1 MRKIR
6 FMAEEF
12 LRSFRKSLIKNIL
25 LMAMF
30 SISLVM
36 AVLMC
41 SYYLDLGDRYKE
53 STQHIEDSTW
63 YALNFIMA
71 DFESNRVP
79 DSFTTVTG
87 CRNMMGYYEELSE
100 SEEYPFFSLKDDQSV
115 YLREDDLE
123 GFFGGN
129 NYRGFLDEEQ
139 TDSVYANFT
148 EGEMCNMW
156 CFQGAQIDLGAYR
169 MFGFRTVEGEGFT
182 EENITVKKASDPVP
196 ILLGNNY
203 QGVVEVGSEIDVNC
217 WGYVYPCRVA
227 GILEQGA
234 SLPPYS
240 QMNMSMT
247 SMDSRIVFPHG
258 IRVEEDP
265 ANVSEIERYAFND
278 YIAVEDGTI
287 QLSDGKKVSELVGM
301 FRDVGQKYGIP
312 PAQVVGT
319 SVGMEL
325 FRRESA
331 SSVRNL
337 LILTVALL
345 CFTFYGLFVTF
356 YDKIQSNSRNYGIYL
371 MNGCSLGMIL
381 IPCLLEIAVILL
393 PAVFV
398 GRFVFTVENMGVL
411 PVEVT
416 VRAVYIFAGA
426 AFLAGAGFLVY
437 LLCGVDTEQ
446 LIRQKE

>member
-36 AVLMC
+36 AVIMC
-41 SYYLDLGDRYKE
+41 SYYLDLGDRYE
-53 STQHIEDSTW
+53 VEQYIEGSVW
-63 YALNFIMA
+63 YPLNFVMA
-71 DFESNRVP
+71 DYESNRVP
-79 DSFTTVTG
+79 DSFTAVTG

-100 SEEYPFFSLKDDQSV
+100 SKEYPFFSLKDDQSM

-123 GFFGGN
+123 GFFGNN
-129 NYRGFLDEEQ
+129 NYMGFLDEDEMYP
-139 TDSVYANFT
+139 VYAEFA
-148 EGEMCNMW
+148 EGEMCNMG
-156 CFQGAQIDLGAYR
+156 CFQGAQIDLATYR
-169 MFGFRTVEGEGFT
+169 MFGLRTVEGEGFT
-182 EENITVKKASDPVP
+182 EENIVIKKASDPVP
-196 ILLGNNY
+196 ILLGNDY
-203 QGVVEVGSEIDVNC
+203 QGIVEVGSMIDVNC
-217 WGYVYPCRVA
+217 WGYVYPCRVV
-227 GILEQGA
+227 GILERGA
-234 SLPPYS
+234 LLPPYS
-240 QMNMSMT
+240 QMNVSMT

-265 ANVSEIERYAFND
+265 VNVYEIERYAFND

-287 QLSDGKKVSELVGM
+287 LLSGGKEISELVEM

-331 SSVRNL
+331 ASVRNL

-356 YDKIQSNSRNYGIYL
+356 YDKIQSNRRNYGIYL
-371 MNGCSLGMIL
+371 MNGCSLSMIL
-381 IPCLLEIAVILL
+381 IPCLLEVAVILL

-398 GRFVFTVENMGVL
+398 GRTVFTVENMGVL

-416 VRAVYIFAGA
+416 VRAIYPLAGA
-426 AFLAGAGFLVY
+426 AFLVGAGFLTY
-437 LLCGVDTEQ
+437 LMRGVDTEQ